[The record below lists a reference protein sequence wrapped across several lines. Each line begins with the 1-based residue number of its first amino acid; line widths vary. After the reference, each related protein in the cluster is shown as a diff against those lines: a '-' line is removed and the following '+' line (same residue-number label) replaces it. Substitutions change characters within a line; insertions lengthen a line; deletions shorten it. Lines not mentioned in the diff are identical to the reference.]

1 MKAIMF
7 AVALSCAATVNAAA
21 LGPVQHTDTLWKLAT
36 QARPDDQVA
45 MVQVVYAL
53 WQANPQAFAL
63 NNVNSLQAGSVLQ
76 VPSRQQ
82 MLATPVQDARRW
94 YYDAISIAP
103 GKAAKR
109 PAQLSKRPAQQAP
122 LAHQPQPVATQPQ
135 DASPQ
140 PQAQPAPAAAI
151 TGKPAPSS
159 PMPAQAPSS
168 DSLASNA
175 SWWQQVSRD
184 YTLSAQQRY
193 YGQTNPYT
201 GSAQWHSR
209 ASFSAE
215 WAWQSSDRSHQWA
228 FEPFLRWDQ
237 RDSEAHLVD
246 LRQAYWQYVGDGF
259 DVKAG
264 VDIVFWGVNE
274 SQHLVDVINQT
285 DLIAGVDGEAKL
297 GQPMLNWNLY
307 GDAGTLA
314 LYVLPYFRERTLAG
328 LQGRLGPPLPLLNR
342 DDAFYESAQQQRN
355 LDFALRWSQQ
365 FGAMDI
371 ALSYFEGNNREPLLL
386 PAADNSLYLL
396 YLQMQQLGLEAQWI
410 QGSWIWKLESI
421 YRKTRLQDFAAATFG
436 FEYTQVGLLDT
447 DWDLGYLAEY
457 QYDSRDQYAP
467 VPAQNDLF
475 IGARFVVND
484 AAGSELLLGWVQ
496 DLDNSDSS
504 SARLEAS
511 MRLSNNLRLRLDAWW
526 FHSSTVTDP
535 LYFIRYDD
543 YLQLSLDYYF

>member
-7 AVALSCAATVNAAA
+7 AVALSSSVATVNAGS
-21 LGPVQHTDTLWKLAT
+21 LGPVQPTDTLWKLAT
-36 QARPDDQVA
+36 EARPDEQVA

-63 NNVNSLQAGSVLQ
+63 NNVNSLLAGSVLQ

-82 MLATPVQDARRW
+82 MLQTPVQDARRW
-94 YYDAISIAP
+94 YYEAISIAP
-103 GKAAKR
+103 GKTAKR
-109 PAQLSKRPAQQAP
+109 PAQLSKRPAQQPP
-122 LAHQPQPVATQPQ
+122 LAHQPQPVAAQHQPVRSHPV
-135 DASPQ
+135 AV
-140 PQAQPAPAAAI
+140 QPAPAAD
-151 TGKPAPSS
+151 KPAPGT
-159 PMPAQAPSS
+159 ATAAPITNSQP
-168 DSLASNA
+168 SNE

-193 YGQTNPYT
+193 YGQTTPYT
-201 GSAQWHSR
+201 SSAQWHSR

-228 FEPFLRWDQ
+228 FEPFFRWDQ
-237 RDSEAHLVD
+237 RDSEADLFD

-259 DVKAG
+259 DLKAG

-314 LYVLPYFRERTLAG
+314 LYILPYFRERTLAG
-328 LQGRLGPPLPLLNR
+328 PKGRLGPPLPLLNR
-342 DDAFYESAQQQRN
+342 DDAFYESAQQERN

-365 FGAMDI
+365 FGALDI

-386 PAADNSLYLL
+386 PAADNGLYLL

-421 YRKTRLQDFAAATFG
+421 YRKTRQQDFAAATFG
-436 FEYTQVGLLDT
+436 FEYTQVGLWDT

-457 QYDSRDQYAP
+457 QYDSRDLAAP

-484 AAGSELLLGWVQ
+484 AAGSELLLGLVQ
-496 DLDNSDSS
+496 DLDNSDSRT
-504 SARLEAS
+504 ARLEAS

-526 FHSSTVTDP
+526 FQSNTMTDP